1 MRQNWIINEIF
12 IFFRWLT
19 GLNLLGGVIFC
30 IFAKVHLFCVRR
42 SAANIDYNKCNDA
55 SVPKTQ
61 QRYNP
66 NILRGIK
73 VEMALASIIV
83 DFCFKFI
90 HAQSQPF
97 VGDQMMLIAQFV
109 TQISGLFWYVLLPF
123 LYILFTQSVRNHIT
137 VTYNI
142 KNKSIA
148 PKANWQKMCSFLHG
162 LNLLMHVV

>member
-1 MRQNWIINEIF
+1 MRQNWIINEIS

-42 SAANIDYNKCNDA
+42 SAANIDFNKCNDI
-55 SVPKTQ
+55 SVPKSQ

-83 DFCFKFI
+83 DFCFKFVYF
-90 HAQSQPF
+90 QSQPF
-97 VGDQMMLIAQFV
+97 VGDQMLLFFQFV
-109 TQISGLFWYVLLPF
+109 TQISGLIWYVLLPF
-123 LYILFTQSVRNHIT
+123 LYILFTQSVLNHIT
-137 VTYNI
+137 TTFNI
-142 KNKSIA
+142 TNNSIA
-148 PKANWQKMCSFLHG
+148 PKVN
-162 LNLLMHVV
+162 